1 MSIKPIPK
9 QNLQSIKCRFPD
21 LQEIL
26 IGRSGVEPE
35 RKAYSPGDPGV
46 EPERKAYSPGDP
58 KTKWSVDQILEK
70 NFSRA
75 SVLSRK

>member
-1 MSIKPIPK
+1 M
-9 QNLQSIKCRFPD
+9 
-21 LQEIL
+21 
-26 IGRSGVEPE
+26 EPE